1 MTATIHW
8 VFCSDFHQ
16 KDSARQNKAA
26 WNTYVRYVRPGFL
39 FLKEIAMSICDTTC
53 CMTGQEQR
61 LADGRGQSSPR
72 ARTNKALEIIRS
84 GRPKLDIE
92 RAVLFT
98 ESMKQTEQYPLVL
111 RWGKAIRYVMEH
123 IGVVIQ
129 EGELLVG
136 TVGGPGRI
144 SPLYPELRCGWF
156 PKGMPAT
163 QKKDAYAVRTEDME
177 VFMEKVVPY
186 WKGKTAHEHY
196 LTLLPKETRDIIYG
210 DDDYGATGLMQD
222 NSNINSTL
230 NWSGVFDKII
240 YKGVLALKAE
250 AEQRLAELQNDLVH
264 NHYDKIPFLQ
274 AVIECYEGML
284 IYARRYAEK
293 ARELAAEEKD
303 PVRKKELET
312 IASNCEHVPA
322 YPARNFWE
330 AMQAHWF
337 AQVAYRVEQQ
347 ISGGVALH
355 RFDQYMNPIYV
366 KDLKEGNL
374 TEDFALELLEAMWL
388 KIAQVVPFSATN
400 AGNYWEGYAHFEN
413 CTIGG
418 VDKYG
423 RDATNEMT
431 YLIIRSKKEFPLH
444 YPEVSL
450 RVHSGTPHELL
461 HAAAEL
467 VKEGCGF
474 PKFFNDEAIIT
485 QLLVNGASIDQARDY
500 SAAGCTEIRM
510 PNIDTY
516 LPLGGNI
523 NLAAALEMA
532 LNDGKAH
539 FGPKYEKLM
548 TPSIARKDI
557 KSYEDIVSNLRE
569 CLDFYV
575 RHFMKRMSALE
586 LTNKQ
591 CLAAPF
597 MSSQSD
603 VCMKNLMD
611 IHQCLIPGGNHHD
624 TGNVNINGFGTC
636 AESLCAIKKLVFDDK
651 VLSLDELLNA
661 VNNDFE
667 GQEPLRQLVL
677 NAPKYGN
684 NDPYA
689 DTIARNLDAM
699 IMTLVHGYE
708 SVFGEK
714 YVKYV
719 PVTSHVG
726 LGNKTWA
733 TPNGRHAHTFLSE
746 GISPTQ
752 GADINGP
759 LCTMMSIA
767 NSMSRVYPNSCA
779 RLLNLKLNPQ
789 VVSGEKGTT
798 DLMNLIRNFVD
809 LKLWHVQ
816 IGIYNK
822 EVLLKAREHPE
833 DYKNLIVRVAGYSA
847 YFVELSPSM
856 QGEIIARTEHEM
868 V

>member
-1 MTATIHW
+1 MSS
-8 VFCSDFHQ
+8 CS
-16 KDSARQNKAA
+16 S
-26 WNTYVRYVRPGFL
+26 
-39 FLKEIAMSICDTTC
+39 C

-72 ARTNKALEIIRS
+72 ARTNKALAMIRS

-98 ESMKQTEQYPLVL
+98 ESMQTTEAYPLVL
-111 RWGKAIRYVMEH
+111 RWGKAVRYILEH
-123 IGVVIQ
+123 IGVVVQ

-136 TVGGPGRI
+136 TIGGPGRI

-156 PKGMPAT
+156 PKGMPDT
-163 QKKDAYAVRTEDME
+163 QKKDAYAVEDADMKT
-177 VFMEKVVPY
+177 FMEKVVPY
-186 WKGKTAHEHY
+186 WKGRTCHERY
-196 LTLLPKETRDIIYG
+196 LALMPKETRDIIYG

-230 NWSGVFDKII
+230 NWSGTFDRII
-240 YKGVLALKAE
+240 DRGVLALKAE
-250 AEQRLAELQNDLVH
+250 AEARLNSVREDLK
-264 NHYDKIPFLQ
+264 NNQYDKIPFLE

-284 IYARRYAEK
+284 TYAARYAAK
-293 ARELAAEEKD
+293 VRELAQVESD
-303 PVRKKELET
+303 PVRRKELER
-312 IASNCEHVPA
+312 IAANCEHVPA
-322 YPARNFWE
+322 YPARDFWE

-337 AQVAYRVEQQ
+337 AQIAYRAEQQ

-355 RFDQYMNPIYV
+355 RFDQYMYPHYIQ
-366 KDLKEGNL
+366 DLRNGTL

-418 VDKYG
+418 QDKYG
-423 RDATNEMT
+423 RDATNELT

-450 RVHSGTPHELL
+450 RLHSGTPPELL

-474 PKFFNDEAIIT
+474 PKFFNDEAIIP
-485 QLLVNGASIDQARDY
+485 QLMSGGATLEQAREY
-500 SAAGCTEIRM
+500 SAAGCTEIRI
-510 PNIDTY
+510 PDIDTY

-532 LNDGKAH
+532 LNDGWAH
-539 FGPKYEKLM
+539 FGPRYEQIFV
-548 TPSIARKDI
+548 PSVARKDI
-557 KSYEDIVSNLRE
+557 RSYDDVFNNLRE
-569 CLDFYV
+569 CVDFYV
-575 RHFMKRMSALE
+575 RHFMKRMTALE
-586 LTNKQ
+586 LTNQ
-591 CLAAPF
+591 QRLAAPF
-597 MSSQSD
+597 MSSQSA
-603 VCMKNLMD
+603 VCMKAMMD
-611 IHQCLIPGGNHHD
+611 IHQCLIPGGIHHD
-624 TGNVNINGFGTC
+624 TGNVNFNGFGTC
-636 AESLCAIKKLVFDDK
+636 AESLCAIKKLVFDDG
-651 VLSLDELLNA
+651 VISLEELLDA
-661 VNNDFE
+661 VASDFE
-667 GQEPLRQLVL
+667 GREPIRQLLL

-684 NDPYA
+684 NDSYA
-689 DTIARNLDAM
+689 DEVARSLDEL
-699 IMTLVHGYE
+699 IMRLVHSYK

-726 LGNKTWA
+726 LGKKTWA
-733 TPNGRHAHTFLSE
+733 TPNGRHKHTFLSE

-752 GADINGP
+752 GADVEGP
-759 LCTMMSIA
+759 LATMMSIA
-767 NSMSRVYPNSCA
+767 KSSSRVFSNCCA

-789 VVSGEKGTT
+789 VVAGEKGTQ
-798 DLMNLIRNFVD
+798 DLMNLIRAFVD

-816 IGIYNK
+816 FGVYNK
-822 EVLLKAREHPE
+822 EVLLKAREHPD

-847 YFVELSPSM
+847 YFVELSPGM

-868 V
+868 ISA

>member
-1 MTATIHW
+1 
-8 VFCSDFHQ
+8 
-16 KDSARQNKAA
+16 
-26 WNTYVRYVRPGFL
+26 
-39 FLKEIAMSICDTTC
+39 MSVQVCEEAPC
-53 CMTGQEQR
+53 CLTGQEQR
-61 LADGRGQSSPR
+61 LKDGRGQSSPR
-72 ARTNKALEIIRS
+72 ERTNRALEKIRS
-84 GRPKLDIE
+84 GRPRLDIA

-98 ESMKQTEQYPLVL
+98 ESMRETEQYPNVL
-111 RWGKAIRYVMEH
+111 RWGKAVRHVLENLEVI
-123 IGVVIQ
+123 IQ

-136 TVGGPGRI
+136 TIGGPGRI

-163 QKKDAYAVRTEDME
+163 QQKDAYAVAAADIET
-177 VFMEKVVPY
+177 FMEKVVPY

-196 LTLLPKETRDIIYG
+196 LALLPKETRDIIYG

-230 NWSGVFDKII
+230 NWSGVFEKII
-240 YKGVLALKAE
+240 NRGVVALKAE
-250 AEQRLAELQNDLVH
+250 AEARLAEVRADLA
-264 NHYDKIPFLQ
+264 NNQFDKIPFLE

-284 IYARRYAEK
+284 NYASRYAAR
-293 ARELAAEEKD
+293 ARELAREEKD
-303 PVRKKELET
+303 PVRAKELET
-312 IASNCEHVPA
+312 IAANCERVPA

-337 AQVAYRVEQQ
+337 AQIAYRAEQQ

-366 KDLKEGNL
+366 KDLREGGL

-418 VDKYG
+418 VDRYG

-474 PKFFNDEAIIT
+474 PKFFNDEVIIT
-485 QLLVNGASIDQARDY
+485 QLLVGGAPIDQARDY

-516 LPLGGNI
+516 LSLGGNI

-532 LNDGKAH
+532 LNDGYAH
-539 FGPKYEKLM
+539 FGPRYEKLL
-548 TPSIARKDI
+548 TPSVARKDI
-557 KSYEDIVSNLRE
+557 ASFDDVMNNLRE
-569 CLDFYV
+569 CIDFYV
-575 RHFMKRMSALE
+575 RHFMNRMSALE
-586 LTNKQ
+586 LTNKA

-603 VCMKNLMD
+603 ICMKNLTD
-611 IHQCLIPGGNHHD
+611 IHQCIMPGSNQHD
-624 TGNVNINGFGTC
+624 TGNVNFNGFGTC
-636 AESLCAIKKLVFDDK
+636 AESLCAIKKLVFDDHAIT
-651 VLSLDELLNA
+651 LDTLLDA
-661 VNNDFE
+661 VANDFE
-667 GQEPLRQLVL
+667 GQEPLRQLML

-689 DTIARNLDAM
+689 DNVARDLDAM
-699 IMTLVHGYE
+699 IMTLVHQYK

-733 TPNGRHAHTFLSE
+733 TANGRHKHTFLSE

-759 LCTMMSIA
+759 LCTMQSIA
-767 NSMSRVYPNSCA
+767 NSTSRVYPNSCA
-779 RLLNLKLNPQ
+779 RLLNLKVSPQ
-789 VVSGEKGTT
+789 VVAGEKGTR

-822 EVLLKAREHPE
+822 DVLLKAREHPE

-856 QGEIIARTEHEM
+856 QNEIIARTEHEQ